1 MDDKV
6 MKTID
11 LVSDQGNSPDLA
23 DAVRRARIERAEK
36 TGIANDLIAA
46 EYSRLE
52 ALNNQLKP
60 ILQQL
65 PRDAD
70 LFNHGLVGGER
81 PRFYVDMI
89 SFIEMSRDRR
99 TYRFLMDTP
108 SGRQLL
114 GESDDAAIMAGA
126 VTNYLGKRLVER
138 EVALSNAL
146 SFDSIDRK
154 ENQSTLELEHSSTVK
169 AIPVI
174 TEANGR
180 SGSKNFLIFVFG
192 LVAGVASV
200 SIGTN
205 WSGLIAPEIARV
217 LSLFSSQ

>member
-1 MDDKV
+1 MDIKA

-11 LVSDQGNSPDLA
+11 LVSDQGNGPDLA

-36 TGIANDLIAA
+36 TGITTDLLAA
-46 EYSRLE
+46 EFSRLE
-52 ALNNQLKP
+52 VLQEKLRP

-65 PRDAD
+65 PREAD
-70 LFNHGLVGGER
+70 LFNHGLVGGDR

-114 GESDDAAIMAGA
+114 GESDDGVVMANA

-138 EVALSNAL
+138 EAALANAL
-146 SFDSIDRK
+146 SFEPLDRK
-154 ENQSTLELEHSSTVK
+154 DEQSTLELEHASTVT
-169 AIPVI
+169 ALPII

-180 SGSKNFLIFVFG
+180 SGGNYFLIFVLG
-192 LVAGVASV
+192 LAAGIASV
-200 SIGTN
+200 YIGTN
-205 WSGLIAPEIARV
+205 WDSVFMPEIV
-217 LSLFSSQ
+217 KLLGLFNGH

>member
-1 MDDKV
+1 MDVKA

-46 EYSRLE
+46 ECSRLE
-52 ALNNQLKP
+52 ILHNHLKP

-81 PRFYVDMI
+81 PRLYIDMI

-114 GESDDAAIMAGA
+114 GESDDAAIMANA

-138 EVALSNAL
+138 EAALSNAL
-146 SFDSIDRK
+146 SFEPVERK
-154 ENQSTLELEHSSTVK
+154 DEQSPLELEHASTVTS
-169 AIPVI
+169 IPVI
-174 TEANGR
+174 TEAGER
-180 SGSKNFLIFVFG
+180 SGVNYFLIFIIG
-192 LVAGVASV
+192 LAAGIASV
-200 SIGTN
+200 YVGTN
-205 WSGLIAPEIARV
+205 WDGVFLPEIAKIF
-217 LSLFSSQ
+217 SLFSAR

>member
-1 MDDKV
+1 MDNKA

-46 EYSRLE
+46 EHSRLE
-52 ALNNQLKP
+52 ALENQLKP

-114 GESDDAAIMAGA
+114 GESDDAAIMVGA

-154 ENQSTLELEHSSTVK
+154 EDQSTLELENSSTVE

-174 TEANGR
+174 VETSRQG
-180 SGSKNFLIFVFG
+180 GSKNFLIFVLG
-192 LVAGVASV
+192 LVAGIASFY
-200 SIGTN
+200 IGTN
-205 WSGLIAPEIARV
+205 WSGQIAPEITRV
-217 LSLFSSQ
+217 LSLFGSH

>member
-1 MDDKV
+1 MDIKA

-11 LVSDQGNSPDLA
+11 LVSDQGNGLDLA

-36 TGIANDLIAA
+36 TGITTDLLAA
-46 EYSRLE
+46 EFSRLE
-52 ALNNQLKP
+52 ILQEKLRP

-114 GESDDAAIMAGA
+114 GESDDGVIMANA

-138 EVALSNAL
+138 EAALANAL
-146 SFDSIDRK
+146 IFEPLDRK
-154 ENQSTLELEHSSTVK
+154 DKQSTLELEHASTVT
-169 AIPVI
+169 ALPII
-174 TEANGR
+174 TEASGR
-180 SGSKNFLIFVFG
+180 SGGNYFLIFVLG
-192 LVAGVASV
+192 LAAGIASV
-200 SIGTN
+200 YIGTN
-205 WSGLIAPEIARV
+205 WDSVFLPGILKV
-217 LSLFSSQ
+217 LSLFNGR

>member
-1 MDDKV
+1 MDIKA

-11 LVSDQGNSPDLA
+11 LVSNHGNGPDLA

-36 TGIANDLIAA
+36 TGITTDLLAA
-46 EYSRLE
+46 EFSRLE
-52 ALNNQLKP
+52 ILQENLRP

-65 PRDAD
+65 PREAD

-114 GESDDAAIMAGA
+114 GESDDGVVMANA

-138 EVALSNAL
+138 EAALANAL
-146 SFDSIDRK
+146 SFEPLDRK
-154 ENQSTLELEHSSTVK
+154 DEQSTLELEHASTVT
-169 AIPVI
+169 ALPII

-180 SGSKNFLIFVFG
+180 SGGNYFLIFVLG
-192 LVAGVASV
+192 LAAGIASV
-200 SIGTN
+200 YIGTN
-205 WSGLIAPEIARV
+205 WDSVFMPEIV
-217 LSLFSSQ
+217 KLLGLFNGH

>member
-1 MDDKV
+1 MDAKA

-36 TGIANDLIAA
+36 TGIANDLLAA
-46 EYSRLE
+46 EVSRLE
-52 ALNNQLKP
+52 ILNNNLKP
-60 ILQQL
+60 VLQQL

-70 LFNHGLVGGER
+70 LFNHGLIGGER

-89 SFIEMSRDRR
+89 AFIEMSRDRR

-114 GESDDAAIMAGA
+114 GESDDATIMANA

-138 EVALSNAL
+138 EAALSNAL
-146 SFDSIDRK
+146 SFEPIEKDAA
-154 ENQSTLELEHSSTVK
+154 QAPLELQHSSTVE
-169 AIPVI
+169 AIPVV
-174 TEANGR
+174 TEADSR
-180 SGSKNFLIFVFG
+180 SGGKYFLIFVLG
-192 LVAGVASV
+192 LLAGIASV
-200 SIGTN
+200 YVGTN
-205 WSGLIAPEIARV
+205 WETDVVPGIAR
-217 LSLFSSQ
+217 LFSLFNGH